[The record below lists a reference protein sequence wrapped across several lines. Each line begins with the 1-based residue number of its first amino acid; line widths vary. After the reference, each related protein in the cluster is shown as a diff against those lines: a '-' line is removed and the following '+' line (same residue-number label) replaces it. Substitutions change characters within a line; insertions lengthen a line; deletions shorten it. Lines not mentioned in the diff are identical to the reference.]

1 MSIIEN
7 LRRGDGDEAGGGKF
21 NPFRILEIGESMV
34 RYCDG
39 IRIKNYNFLA
49 ILTSDRLVLI
59 ESAQQ
64 SAGTI
69 AKEIPVSMI
78 QGAVMERD
86 EKNRPSLAVSME
98 VGGQTRLMKLV
109 FTGLI
114 AEPETECREWF
125 AAINGYPPEPEL
137 NQEPELPVAPEPTP
151 EPIPVSLSPPG
162 TAGPLPVPAPAPVPS
177 PIIDA
182 EAVSPVPK
190 TEEIQEQIPAPV
202 QLEPAPTPVIQ
213 YQQEPVSPPAPV
225 GISPEVPEVI
235 SPAPKAPVVDK
246 APESIPQK
254 TKPIPKNG
262 KQRISVPA
270 PGTET
275 IQISLEKP
283 NISPLR
289 FKRRD
294 TTPVSGSSGKPRYC
308 MHCGSRFPAVAKF
321 CPVCGKTQV

>member
-7 LRRGDGDEAGGGKF
+7 LRRGDGDEAGGGKY

-137 NQEPELPVAPEPTP
+137 NQEPEAPVAPEPTP
-151 EPIPVSLSPPG
+151 EPAPVSVSSPG
-162 TAGPLPVPAPAPVPS
+162 TAGPAPALVHS

-182 EAVSPVPK
+182 EATSPAPK
-190 TEEIQEQIPAPV
+190 IQEIQEQIPEQV
-202 QLEPAPTPVIQ
+202 HKEPAPTPIIH

-225 GISPEVPEVI
+225 EISPEVPAVI
-235 SPAPKAPVVDK
+235 SPAPKAPAIDK

-254 TKPIPKNG
+254 SVTIPKNG

-283 NISPLR
+283 DISPLR

-294 TTPVSGSSGKPRYC
+294 ANPISGSSGKARYC
-308 MHCGSRFPAVAKF
+308 IHCGSRFPAVAKF

>member
-1 MSIIEN
+1 MSLIEN
-7 LRRGDGDEAGGGKF
+7 LRGRGDGEESSGGKY

-86 EKNRPSLAVSME
+86 EKNRPALAISME

-125 AAINGYPPEPEL
+125 AAINGYPPEPEV
-137 NQEPELPVAPEPTP
+137 QKEPEPEPAVQVSPPAKPQP
-151 EPIPVSLSPPG
+151 EPKQVS
-162 TAGPLPVPAPAPVPS
+162 PS

-182 EAVSPVPK
+182 EAVSSVRK
-190 TEEIQEQIPAPV
+190 EVPV
-202 QLEPAPTPVIQ
+202 QESVAEQVKPEPAPIPASVPR
-213 YQQEPVSPPAPV
+213 QEPVPVPP
-225 GISPEVPEVI
+225 
-235 SPAPKAPVVDK
+235 PVVTAGPDVPL
-246 APESIPQK
+246 ASS
-254 TKPIPKNG
+254 
-262 KQRISVPA
+262 SVPA
-270 PGTET
+270 APGIEPAPRQVLPEKSPAVTEKGT
-275 IQISLEKP
+275 LRIPVPPPGSDSIQISIEKP
-283 NISPLR
+283 SVAPVR
-289 FKRRD
+289 FKRRSMI
-294 TTPVSGSSGKPRYC
+294 PVGGSGGKSRYC
-308 MHCGSRFPAVAKF
+308 MHCGSRVPSVAKF
-321 CPVCGKTQV
+321 CPFCGKNQS

>member
-7 LRRGDGDEAGGGKF
+7 LRRGDGEDPGSGKY

-78 QGAVMERD
+78 QGAEMERD

-114 AEPETECREWF
+114 TEPETECREWF
-125 AAINGYPPEPEL
+125 AAINGYPPEPAI
-137 NQEPELPVAPEPTP
+137 NQEPEPQVVPDPAPV
-151 EPIPVSLSPPG
+151 PVSPSVSPK
-162 TAGPLPVPAPAPVPS
+162 PAPVPVPS

-182 EAVSPVPK
+182 EVTSPAPIVEIIEEQIPEPMKQEPVPVPVIKPQQESQSPPTPVVVPTEVPLPTPPAPAAPVIAPTPEPIPEKHVPVPK
-190 TEEIQEQIPAPV
+190 KE
-202 QLEPAPTPVIQ
+202 
-213 YQQEPVSPPAPV
+213 
-225 GISPEVPEVI
+225 
-235 SPAPKAPVVDK
+235 
-246 APESIPQK
+246 
-254 TKPIPKNG
+254 
-262 KQRISVPA
+262 KQRISVPT
-270 PGTET
+270 PGTDS

-283 NISPLR
+283 DIGPVR
-289 FKRRD
+289 FRRRT
-294 TTPVSGSSGKPRYC
+294 TTPVGGSSGKSRFC
-308 MHCGSRFPAVAKF
+308 MHCGSRVPALAKY

>member
-1 MSIIEN
+1 MSLIEN
-7 LRRGDGDEAGGGKF
+7 LRGRGDGEESSGGKY

-86 EKNRPSLAVSME
+86 EKNRPALAISME

-125 AAINGYPPEPEL
+125 AAINGYPPEPEV
-137 NQEPELPVAPEPTP
+137 QKEPEPEPAVQVSPPAKPQP
-151 EPIPVSLSPPG
+151 EPKQVS
-162 TAGPLPVPAPAPVPS
+162 PS

-182 EAVSPVPK
+182 EAVSSVRKEVPVQESVAEQVKPEPVPVPPPVV
-190 TEEIQEQIPAPV
+190 TAGPDVPMAISSVPAAPGI
-202 QLEPAPTPVIQ
+202 EPAPRQ
-213 YQQEPVSPPAPV
+213 VSPEKSPTITEKSTKHIPVPPPGSDSILISIEKPSVAPV
-225 GISPEVPEVI
+225 
-235 SPAPKAPVVDK
+235 
-246 APESIPQK
+246 
-254 TKPIPKNG
+254 
-262 KQRISVPA
+262 
-270 PGTET
+270 
-275 IQISLEKP
+275 
-283 NISPLR
+283 R
-289 FKRRD
+289 FKRRSMI
-294 TTPVSGSSGKPRYC
+294 PVGGSGGKSRYC
-308 MHCGSRFPAVAKF
+308 MHCGSRVSSVAKF
-321 CPVCGKTQV
+321 CPVCGKNQS

>member
-1 MSIIEN
+1 MSLIEN
-7 LRRGDGDEAGGGKF
+7 LRVRGDGEESSGGKY

-86 EKNRPSLAVSME
+86 EKNRPALAISME

-125 AAINGYPPEPEL
+125 AAINGYPPEPEV
-137 NQEPELPVAPEPTP
+137 QKEPEPEP
-151 EPIPVSLSPPG
+151 PVQVS
-162 TAGPLPVPAPAPVPS
+162 PS

-182 EAVSPVPK
+182 EAVSSVRKEVPA
-190 TEEIQEQIPAPV
+190 QESVADQVKP
-202 QLEPAPTPVIQ
+202 EPAPIPASVPR
-213 YQQEPVSPPAPV
+213 QEPVPVPPPGVTAGPDIPLASSSSPATPGIEPAPRQV
-225 GISPEVPEVI
+225 SSEK
-235 SPAPKAPVVDK
+235 SPAVTEKGTKRIPV
-246 APESIPQK
+246 PP
-254 TKPIPKNG
+254 
-262 KQRISVPA
+262 
-270 PGTET
+270 PGSDS
-275 IQISLEKP
+275 IQISIEKP
-283 NISPLR
+283 SVAPVR
-289 FKRRD
+289 FKRKGMI
-294 TTPVSGSSGKPRYC
+294 PVGGSGGKSRYC
-308 MHCGSRFPAVAKF
+308 MHCGSRVPSVAKF
-321 CPVCGKTQV
+321 CPVCGKNQS

>member
-1 MSIIEN
+1 MSLIEN
-7 LRRGDGDEAGGGKF
+7 LRGRGEGEESPGGKY

-86 EKNRPSLAVSME
+86 EKNRPALAISME

-125 AAINGYPPEPEL
+125 AAINGYPPEPEV
-137 NQEPELPVAPEPTP
+137 QKEPE
-151 EPIPVSLSPPG
+151 
-162 TAGPLPVPAPAPVPS
+162 PLPSVQVPPSAEPHPQSKQVSPS

-182 EAVSPVPK
+182 EAVSAVRK
-190 TEEIQEQIPAPV
+190 EVPV
-202 QLEPAPTPVIQ
+202 Q
-213 YQQEPVSPPAPV
+213 
-225 GISPEVPEVI
+225 
-235 SPAPKAPVVDK
+235 
-246 APESIPQK
+246 ESVADQV
-254 TKPIPKNG
+254 KP
-262 KQRISVPA
+262 
-270 PGTET
+270 
-275 IQISLEKP
+275 
-283 NISPLR
+283 
-289 FKRRD
+289 
-294 TTPVSGSSGKPRYC
+294 
-308 MHCGSRFPAVAKF
+308 
-321 CPVCGKTQV
+321 

>member
-1 MSIIEN
+1 MAIMEN
-7 LRRGDGDEAGGGKF
+7 LRRGEGEDPGSGKY
-21 NPFRILEIGESMV
+21 NPFRILEIGESMI

-39 IRIKNYNFLA
+39 IRIKDYNFLA

-78 QGAVMERD
+78 QGAEMERD

-114 AEPETECREWF
+114 TEPETECREWF
-125 AAINGYPPEPEL
+125 AAINGYSPEPVTIPEPEP
-137 NQEPELPVAPEPTP
+137 QVVPEPA
-151 EPIPVSLSPPG
+151 PIPVSPPASPI
-162 TAGPLPVPAPAPVPS
+162 PAPIPVPS

-182 EAVSPVPK
+182 EAVSPAPK
-190 TEEIQEQIPAPV
+190 EEVIQEQIPEPV
-202 QLEPAPTPVIQ
+202 KQVPAPTPVIKP
-213 YQQEPVSPPAPV
+213 QQESVSPPIPVIVPTEVPPATPPAPV
-225 GISPEVPEVI
+225 
-235 SPAPKAPVVDK
+235 APVS
-246 APESIPQK
+246 APTPQLASE
-254 TKPIPKNG
+254 KPVPTPKKE
-262 KQRISVPA
+262 KQRISVPT
-270 PGTET
+270 PGTDS

-283 NISPLR
+283 DLGPIR
-289 FKRRD
+289 FRRR
-294 TTPVSGSSGKPRYC
+294 TALPVGGSSGKSRYC
-308 MHCGSRFPAVAKF
+308 MHCGSRVPASAKF